1 MMWWSRQKYFW
12 TLNLTKSW
20 FLFINQLCK
29 AWKVWK
35 YEHQV
40 QKWTKERRWWGGA
53 SQNDFISFSSSSFIS
68 VGEFLLQNC
77 AIKVHWG
84 NNFVIGQ
91 LALKKLRQNPIE
103 YLQLQILHNY
113 WLEIIKIKVNS
124 YAITEIIYSSYLC
137 VELTN

>member
-1 MMWWSRQKYFW
+1 MKVNDDLNESNFSTQIHWLMMWWSGQKYFW

-40 QKWTKERRWWGGA
+40 QEWTKERRWWGGA

-68 VGEFLLQNC
+68 VWEFLLQTC
-77 AIKVHWG
+77 AIKMHWG

-91 LALKKLRQNPIE
+91 IAIRKASSKPNWIFTITNIA
-103 YLQLQILHNY
+103 QL
-113 WLEIIKIKVNS
+113 
-124 YAITEIIYSSYLC
+124 
-137 VELTN
+137 LTKTNTNKS